1 MKKKTYS
8 YLMGLFLMACT
19 NSELSLSGKEFKM
32 LESPDNAE
40 ITIGFEKNSFYGV
53 SAVNRY
59 MGTYEING
67 NNITFNMGGSTMM
80 MGPLNL
86 MDVESD
92 YLKFLSHVKN
102 YDLENDH
109 LMLSDGNKTI
119 KYEMMKK

>member
-1 MKKKTYS
+1 
-8 YLMGLFLMACT
+8 
-19 NSELSLSGKEFKM
+19 
-32 LESPDNAE
+32 PDNAE

-59 MGTYEING
+59 MGTYEIKG